1 MKNKENNTDRV
12 INRFIRYA
20 TFAGIVVACVHLWSV
35 PSRLDAVE
43 FELDSVE
50 FEVKDMRIDH
60 GERLAW
66 IEGALSGNQPAPPDS
81 TLAPVQT
88 GALAAVPAEPDPETD
103 E

>member
-1 MKNKENNTDRV
+1 MENKENNTDRV

-35 PSRLDAVE
+35 PSRVDTL
-43 FELDSVE
+43 EL
-50 FEVKDMRIDH
+50 EVREM

-66 IEGALSGNQPAPPDS
+66 VEGALPHSQPAPPDS
-81 TLAPVQT
+81 TLAPVQA
-88 GALAAVPAEPDPETD
+88 GALTAIPESDPETD

>member
-43 FELDSVE
+43 FE
-50 FEVKDMRIDH
+50 VKDMRIDH

-81 TLAPVQT
+81 TLTPIQT
-88 GALAAVPAEPDPETD
+88 DALAAVPEPDPETD

>member
-35 PSRLDAVE
+35 PSRLDTL
-43 FELDSVE
+43 EL
-50 FEVKDMRIDH
+50 EVREM

-66 IEGALSGNQPAPPDS
+66 IEGALSENQPAPPDS
-81 TLAPVQT
+81 TLTPVQT
-88 GALAAVPAEPDPETD
+88 DALAAVPEPDPETD

>member
-35 PSRLDAVE
+35 PSRLDAVA
-43 FELDSVE
+43 

-66 IEGALSGNQPAPPDS
+66 LEGTLPHSQPAPPDS
-81 TLAPVQT
+81 TLVPVQT
-88 GALAAVPAEPDPETD
+88 GALAAVPEPDPETD

>member
-35 PSRLDAVE
+35 PGRLDAVA
-43 FELDSVE
+43 

-88 GALAAVPAEPDPETD
+88 SALAAGPKPDPETD

>member
-35 PSRLDAVE
+35 PSR
-43 FELDSVE
+43 LDSVE

-88 GALAAVPAEPDPETD
+88 GALAAVPEPDPETD